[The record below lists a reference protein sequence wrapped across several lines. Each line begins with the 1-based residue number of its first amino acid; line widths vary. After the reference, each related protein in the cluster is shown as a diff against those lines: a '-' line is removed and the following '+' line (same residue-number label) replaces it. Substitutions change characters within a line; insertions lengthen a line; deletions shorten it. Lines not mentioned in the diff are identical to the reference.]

1 MFNFFL
7 LAGTDG
13 VPELTVEPS
22 METSESI
29 LLGFFLGV
37 IATLFIVFLYS
48 SIKEII
54 KNNKNDNSDNED
66 EEGD

>member
-1 MFNFFL
+1 MFDFL
-7 LAGTDG
+7 LLVGENNIPDG
-13 VPELTVEPS
+13 YQQYEIP
-22 METSESI
+22 TSGAI
-29 LLGFFLGV
+29 LLGFFLGI

-54 KNNKNDNSDNED
+54 KNNNSDKDNNED